1 VKVLLKSNP
10 HPVSNFDIPCS
21 IFVIQ
26 NHPLSI
32 FMKNKG
38 LYLLI
43 APLAIWMFAF
53 LILPY
58 CRVLVQSFYTTD
70 DFGILKAGFTLDS
83 YKRFFAGELYYSTL
97 LKTFVLSAAVT
108 VFSLFLSIPLAYYI
122 AFKAKRNKTL
132 LYTLIILPLWVSY
145 IVRAYA
151 WKIILGEQGVLNSF
165 LQYIGLTDAPISVLL
180 YSDLAVIIGM
190 THIYTPFVL
199 MPIYTAFEQIPK
211 SLVEASKDLGAGRW
225 TTFRKV
231 VFPLSLPGV
240 IAGGTFAF
248 VLSLGDFLAP
258 SLLGGPNTLFI
269 ANIFQNMFGTSN
281 DKPLG
286 SAIGMILLIVVLVVL
301 ELSSRAEKRFSSLE
315 SK

>member
-1 VKVLLKSNP
+1 MKIQRGLL
-10 HPVSNFDIPCS
+10 F
-21 IFVIQ
+21 
-26 NHPLSI
+26 
-32 FMKNKG
+32 
-38 LYLLI
+38 LI
-43 APLAIWMFAF
+43 APLAIWMIAF

-58 CRVLVQSFYTTD
+58 LRVFIQSFYTTD
-70 DFGILKAGFTLDS
+70 DFGVLKADLNVDS
-83 YKRFFAGELYYSTL
+83 YKRFFTGELYYMTL
-97 LKTFVLSAAVT
+97 IKTFGLSAVVT
-108 VFSLFLSIPLAYYI
+108 IFSLILSIPLAYYI
-122 AFKAKRNKTL
+122 AFKATKNKTL

-151 WKIILGEQGVLNSF
+151 WKTILGEQGVLNSF
-165 LQYIGLTDAPISVLL
+165 LMYIGITKEPISVLL
-180 YSDLAVIIGM
+180 YSDLAVVIGM

-211 SLVEASKDLGAGRW
+211 SLVEASKDLGAGRF

-231 VFPLSLPGV
+231 VFPLSLPGI

-258 SLLGGPNTLFI
+258 VLLGGPNTLFI

-286 SAIGMILLIVVLVVL
+286 SAIGIILLVIVITIL
-301 ELSSRAEKRFSSLE
+301 ELSSRAEKKYSSLE
-315 SK
+315 TK

>member
-1 VKVLLKSNP
+1 MKPNR
-10 HPVSNFDIPCS
+10 NFW
-21 IFVIQ
+21 
-26 NHPLSI
+26 
-32 FMKNKG
+32 
-38 LYLLI
+38 LLI
-43 APLAIWMFAF
+43 APLSIWMIAF

-58 CRVLVQSFYTTD
+58 CRILIQSFYTVGEFGVLKTD
-70 DFGILKAGFTLDS
+70 WALDS
-83 YKRFFAGELYYSTL
+83 YHRFFTKELYYGTL
-97 LKTFVLSAAVT
+97 LKTFGLSAIVT
-108 VFSLFLSIPLAYYI
+108 VCTLVLSIPLAYYI
-122 AFKAKRNKTL
+122 AFKARRNKTL

-151 WKIILGEQGVLNSF
+151 WKIILGEEGVLNSF
-165 LQYIGLTDAPISVLL
+165 LQYIGLTHAPISVLL
-180 YSDLAVIIGM
+180 YSDVAVVIGM

-225 TTFRKV
+225 TTFRKI
-231 VFPLSLPGV
+231 VFPLSLPGI

-258 SLLGGPNTLFI
+258 ILLGGPNTLFI

-286 SAIGMILLIVVLVVL
+286 SAIGIILLVIVVLVL
-301 ELSSRAEKRFSSLE
+301 EMSSRAEKRFSSLE
-315 SK
+315 S

>member
-1 VKVLLKSNP
+1 
-10 HPVSNFDIPCS
+10 
-21 IFVIQ
+21 
-26 NHPLSI
+26 
-32 FMKNKG
+32 M
-38 LYLLI
+38 
-43 APLAIWMFAF
+43 APLAIWMVAF

-58 CRVLVQSFYTTD
+58 VNVLLQSFYSTD
-70 DFGILKAGFTLDS
+70 DFGVLKPGFTLES
-83 YKRFFAGELYYSTL
+83 YKRFFTGKLYYVTL
-97 LKTFVLSAAVT
+97 LKTFALSAVVT
-108 VFSLFLSIPLAYYI
+108 ACTLVLSIPLAYYI
-122 AFKAKRNKTL
+122 AFKAKRNKVF

-151 WKIILGEQGVLNSF
+151 WKIVLGETGVLNSF
-165 LQYIGLTDAPISVLL
+165 LMYVGLTDEPISSLL
-180 YSDLAVIIGM
+180 YSDIAVIIAM

-199 MPIYTAFEQIPK
+199 MPVYTAFEQIPR
-211 SLVEASKDLGAGRW
+211 SLVEASKDLGANRW

-258 SLLGGPNTLFI
+258 VLLGGPNTLFI

-286 SAIGMILLIVVLVVL
+286 SAIGIILLIVVIAVL
-301 ELSSRAEKRFSSLE
+301 ELSSKAEKKFSSLE
-315 SK
+315 SSRN

>member
-1 VKVLLKSNP
+1 
-10 HPVSNFDIPCS
+10 
-21 IFVIQ
+21 
-26 NHPLSI
+26 
-32 FMKNKG
+32 MKINKG
-38 LYLLI
+38 LILLI
-43 APLAIWMFAF
+43 APLAIWMIAF

-58 CRVLVQSFYTTD
+58 TRVFIQSFYTTD
-70 DFGILKAGFTLDS
+70 DFGLLKADLNLDS
-83 YKRFFAGELYYSTL
+83 YKRFFAGELYYKTL
-97 LKTFVLSAAVT
+97 MKTFALSSVVT
-108 VFSLFLSIPLAYYI
+108 FFSLLLSIPLAYYI
-122 AFKAKRNKTL
+122 AFKAQRNKTL

-151 WKIILGEQGVLNSF
+151 WKIILGETGVLNSF
-165 LQYIGLTDAPISVLL
+165 LMYVGITNEPISALL
-180 YSDLAVIIGM
+180 YSDIAVVIGM

-211 SLVEASKDLGAGRW
+211 SLVEASKDLGAGRF

-231 VFPLSLPGV
+231 VLPLSLPGI

-286 SAIGMILLIVVLVVL
+286 SAIGIILLLIVIVVL
-301 ELSSRAEKRFSSLE
+301 ELSSRAEKKYSSLDTE
-315 SK
+315 

>member
-1 VKVLLKSNP
+1 MTKNQRKSVESVQSVVKKINQKYP
-10 HPVSNFDIPCS
+10 KMKPNRNFW
-21 IFVIQ
+21 
-26 NHPLSI
+26 
-32 FMKNKG
+32 
-38 LYLLI
+38 LLI
-43 APLAIWMFAF
+43 APLSIWMIAF

-58 CRVLVQSFYTTD
+58 CRILIQSFYTVGEFGVLKTD
-70 DFGILKAGFTLDS
+70 LTLDS
-83 YKRFFAGELYYSTL
+83 YHRFFSKELYYGTL
-97 LKTFVLSAAVT
+97 LKTFGLSAVVT
-108 VFSLFLSIPLAYYI
+108 VCALVLSIPLAYYI
-122 AFKAKRNKTL
+122 AFKAQRNKTL

-151 WKIILGEQGVLNSF
+151 WKIILGEEGVLNSF
-165 LQYIGLTDAPISVLL
+165 LQYVGVTNAPISVLL
-180 YSDLAVIIGM
+180 YSDVAVVIGM

-225 TTFRKV
+225 TTFQKI
-231 VFPLSLPGV
+231 VFPLSLPGI

-258 SLLGGPNTLFI
+258 ILLGGPNTLFI

-286 SAIGMILLIVVLVVL
+286 SAIGIILLVVVIFVL

-315 SK
+315 S

>member
-1 VKVLLKSNP
+1 
-10 HPVSNFDIPCS
+10 
-21 IFVIQ
+21 
-26 NHPLSI
+26 
-32 FMKNKG
+32 MKINRG
-38 LYLLI
+38 FWLLI
-43 APLAIWMFAF
+43 APLAIWMLAF

-58 CRVLVQSFYTTD
+58 MRVFIQSFYTTD
-70 DFGILKAGFTLDS
+70 DFGLLKADLNLDS
-83 YKRFFAGELYYSTL
+83 YKRFFTGELYYKTL
-97 LKTFVLSAAVT
+97 LKTFGLSAIVT
-108 VFSLFLSIPLAYYI
+108 IFCLFLSVPLAYYI
-122 AFKAKRNKTL
+122 AFKAQRNKTL

-151 WKIILGEQGVLNSF
+151 WKIILGETGVLNSF
-165 LQYIGLTDAPISVLL
+165 LMYVGITDAPISALL
-180 YSDLAVIIGM
+180 YSDIAVVIGM

-211 SLVEASKDLGAGRW
+211 SLVEASKDLGAGRF

-231 VFPLSLPGV
+231 VLPLSLPGI
-240 IAGGTFAF
+240 IAGSTFAF

-286 SAIGMILLIVVLVVL
+286 SAIGILLLFIVIVVL
-301 ELSSRAEKRFSSLE
+301 ELSSRAEKRYSSLDTE
-315 SK
+315 

>member
-1 VKVLLKSNP
+1 MKPNR
-10 HPVSNFDIPCS
+10 NFW
-21 IFVIQ
+21 
-26 NHPLSI
+26 
-32 FMKNKG
+32 
-38 LYLLI
+38 LLI
-43 APLAIWMFAF
+43 APLSIWMIAF

-58 CRVLVQSFYTTD
+58 CRILIQSFYTVGEFGVLKTD
-70 DFGILKAGFTLDS
+70 LTLDS
-83 YKRFFAGELYYSTL
+83 YNRFFTKELYYGTL
-97 LKTFVLSAAVT
+97 LKTFGLSAIVT
-108 VFSLFLSIPLAYYI
+108 VCALVLSIPLAYYI
-122 AFKAKRNKTL
+122 AFKAQRNKTL

-151 WKIILGEQGVLNSF
+151 WKIILGEEGVLNSF
-165 LQYIGLTDAPISVLL
+165 LQYIGLTHAPISVLL
-180 YSDLAVIIGM
+180 YSDVAVVIGM

-225 TTFRKV
+225 TTFRKI
-231 VFPLSLPGV
+231 VFPLSLPGI

-258 SLLGGPNTLFI
+258 ILLGGPNTLFI

-286 SAIGMILLIVVLVVL
+286 SAIGIILLIVVVFVL
-301 ELSSRAEKRFSSLE
+301 DMSSRAEKRFSSLE
-315 SK
+315 S

>member
-1 VKVLLKSNP
+1 
-10 HPVSNFDIPCS
+10 
-21 IFVIQ
+21 
-26 NHPLSI
+26 
-32 FMKNKG
+32 MKNKG

-43 APLAIWMFAF
+43 APLVIWLTAF

-58 CRVLVQSFYTTD
+58 VRVLMQSFYTTD
-70 DFGILKAGFTLDS
+70 DFGILKADLNIQS
-83 YKRFFAGELYYSTL
+83 YKRFFTSELYYSTL
-97 LKTFVLSAAVT
+97 LKTFVLSAIVT
-108 VFSLFLSIPLAYYI
+108 LFSLILSIPLAYYI

-151 WKIILGEQGVLNSF
+151 WKIILGEEGVLNSF
-165 LQYIGLTDAPISVLL
+165 LMYVGLTNAPISVLL
-180 YSDLAVIIGM
+180 YSDFAVVIGM

-225 TTFRKV
+225 TTFRKI
-231 VFPLSLPGV
+231 VFPLSLPGI

-258 SLLGGPNTLFI
+258 ILLGGPNTLFI

-286 SAIGMILLIVVLVVL
+286 SAIGIILLVVVIGVL
-301 ELSSRAEKRFSSLE
+301 EISSRAERRFSSLQT
-315 SK
+315 K

>member
-1 VKVLLKSNP
+1 
-10 HPVSNFDIPCS
+10 
-21 IFVIQ
+21 
-26 NHPLSI
+26 
-32 FMKNKG
+32 MKPNRSFW
-38 LYLLI
+38 LLI
-43 APLAIWMFAF
+43 SPLMIWLIAF

-58 CRVLVQSFYTTD
+58 CRILIQSFYSTGEFGVLKTD
-70 DFGILKAGFTLDS
+70 VTLDS
-83 YKRFFAGELYYSTL
+83 YYRFFSKELYYGTL
-97 LKTFVLSAAVT
+97 LKTFGLSAIVT
-108 VFSLFLSIPLAYYI
+108 LCALLLSIPLAYYI

-151 WKIILGEQGVLNSF
+151 WKIILGETGVLNSF
-165 LQYIGLTDAPISVLL
+165 LMYIGLTNEPISVLL
-180 YSDLAVIIGM
+180 YSDVAVIIGM

-225 TTFRKV
+225 TTFRKIV
-231 VFPLSLPGV
+231 LPLSLPGI

-258 SLLGGPNTLFI
+258 ILLGGPNTLFI

-286 SAIGMILLIVVLVVL
+286 SAIGIILLIIVIFVL
-301 ELSSRAEKRFSSLE
+301 EVSSRAEKRFSSLE
-315 SK
+315 S

>member
-1 VKVLLKSNP
+1 MKPNR
-10 HPVSNFDIPCS
+10 NFW
-21 IFVIQ
+21 
-26 NHPLSI
+26 
-32 FMKNKG
+32 
-38 LYLLI
+38 LLI
-43 APLAIWMFAF
+43 APLSIWMIAF

-58 CRVLVQSFYTTD
+58 CRILIQSFYTVGEFGVLKTD
-70 DFGILKAGFTLDS
+70 WALDS
-83 YKRFFAGELYYSTL
+83 YHRFFTKELYYGTL
-97 LKTFVLSAAVT
+97 LKTFGLSAIVT
-108 VFSLFLSIPLAYYI
+108 VCTLVLSIPLAYYI
-122 AFKAKRNKTL
+122 AFKARRNKTL

-151 WKIILGEQGVLNSF
+151 WKIILGEEGVLNSF
-165 LQYIGLTDAPISVLL
+165 LQYIGLTHAPISVLL
-180 YSDLAVIIGM
+180 YSDVAVVIGM

-225 TTFRKV
+225 TTFRKI
-231 VFPLSLPGV
+231 VFPLSLPGI

-258 SLLGGPNTLFI
+258 ILLGGPNTLFI

-286 SAIGMILLIVVLVVL
+286 SAIGIILLVIVVLVL

-315 SK
+315 S